1 MSKAKRKWQEHPSCA
16 HVFKRAGSDNWHVRL
31 RNAEGRRAVESL
43 GTSDAQEAVILALP
57 KIAEHK
63 ARLLAGR
70 PRLEAS
76 WAWRL
81 EPGREHIAPDG
92 NGKIVATDRE
102 LIHIHNGG
110 IVKIEPNGG
119 PANRLVNWPMGAI
132 IVGDTPTRQRLTELR
147 QRYKGAT
154 IINLAA
160 LERPAVAAK
169 SADDAIL
176 ETYLKHADI
185 TGHYE
190 REARATW
197 SLYKTLTDSK
207 PLKDASRDDGR
218 KLVTHFEGEG
228 NKSATITKKIGWLTA
243 AVNLAIKEGKLKFN
257 PFSGVVP
264 QRDDAERRL
273 PLSDADIAEA
283 KSKLAKLSDTD
294 ALLFRVLATTGMRLS
309 EAFQIDGEG
318 TEGGARFVIVGKKT
332 DQSLRRVP
340 LPRDLLPYLPATIK
354 GKLFERIGTLKR
366 TSDAAS
372 KRLMRFLRDDCGIAD
387 SRKVIH
393 SLRHRAKD
401 RSRAAGCP
409 LNVQYELFGHE
420 EKTIAA
426 GYGVGSPVPLLKKW
440 IDRIG
445 F

>member
-1 MSKAKRKWQEHPSCA
+1 MSKSKRKWQEHPSCS

-63 ARLLAGR
+63 ARLLAAR
-70 PRLEAS
+70 PRLEAI
-76 WAWRL
+76 WAHRL
-81 EPGREHIAPDG
+81 EPGREHAAPDG
-92 NGKIVATDRE
+92 VGKIVATERE
-102 LIHIHNGG
+102 LIHIGANGG
-110 IVKIEPNGG
+110 ILKIEANGG
-119 PANRLVNWPMGAI
+119 PAFQ
-132 IVGDTPTRQRLTELR
+132 IVGNGALSARDEFAAFDAAYDGTVTEGIVERLR
-147 QRYKGAT
+147 
-154 IINLAA
+154 
-160 LERPAVAAK
+160 RPVAAK
-169 SADDAIL
+169 NGDDAIL
-176 ETYLKHADI
+176 ETYLSHANV
-185 TGHYE
+185 TGYYE
-190 REARATW
+190 REARAVW
-197 SLYKTLTDSK
+197 ALYKTLCDKS
-207 PLKDASRDDGR
+207 LKDASRDDGR
-218 KLVTHFEGEG
+218 KLVAHFDGEG

-273 PLSDADIAEA
+273 PLSDADIAAA
-283 KSKLAKLSDTD
+283 KSKLDKLSDAD
-294 ALLFRVLATTGMRLS
+294 QLLFRVLATTGMRLS

-354 GKLFERIGTLKR
+354 GKLFQRIGTLKR

-372 KRLMRFLRDDCGIAD
+372 KRLMRFLRDECDGCGIAD
-387 SRKVIH
+387 TRKVIH

-426 GYGVGSPVPLLKKW
+426 GYGVGSPVPVLKKW
-440 IDRIG
+440 IDKIG
-445 F
+445 M

>member
-1 MSKAKRKWQEHPSCA
+1 MSKAKRKWQEHPSCS

-43 GTSDAQEAVILALP
+43 GTSDAKEAVILALP
-57 KIAEHK
+57 RIAEHK
-63 ARLLAGR
+63 ARLLAAR

-76 WAWRL
+76 WAHRL
-81 EPGREHIAPDG
+81 EPGREHAAPDG

-102 LIHIHNGG
+102 LIHIGHNGG
-110 IVKIEPNGG
+110 ILKIEPNGG
-119 PANRLVNWPMGAI
+119 PANRLVNMPMGAV
-132 IVGDTPTRQRLTELR
+132 IVGDTPTRPLSELR
-147 QRYKGAT
+147 RIGPV
-154 IINLAA
+154 INLAS
-160 LERPAVAAK
+160 LERPAAATK
-169 SADDAIL
+169 SADDAVL
-176 ETYLKHADI
+176 ETYLKHANI

-207 PLKDASRDDGR
+207 ALKDASRDDGR
-218 KLVTHFEGEG
+218 LLVAHFEGEG

-264 QRDDAERRL
+264 QRDDAQRRL
-273 PLSDADIAEA
+273 PLSEAEIAECKIKLDKLGDADR
-283 KSKLAKLSDTD
+283 
-294 ALLFRVLATTGMRLS
+294 LLFRVLATTGMRLS
-309 EAFQIDGEG
+309 EAFQIDSEG
-318 TEGGARFVIVGKKT
+318 TEGGARFCIVGKKT

-340 LPRDLLPYLPATIK
+340 FPADLLPYLPATIK
-354 GKLFERIGTLKR
+354 GQLFARIGTLKR

-372 KRLMRFLRDDCGIAD
+372 KRLMRFLRDDCSITD
-387 SRKVIH
+387 PRKVVH

-401 RSRAAGCP
+401 RSRAVGCP

-426 GYGVGSPVPLLKKW
+426 GYGVGSPVPLLKEW

>member
-1 MSKAKRKWQEHPSCA
+1 MSKSKRKWQEHPSCS

-31 RNAEGRRAVESL
+31 RNNEGRRVVETL

-57 KIAEHK
+57 RIAEHK
-63 ARLLAGR
+63 ARLLAAR
-70 PRLEAS
+70 PRFEAA
-76 WAWRL
+76 WAHRL
-81 EPGREHIAPDG
+81 EPGREHAAPDG

-102 LIHIHNGG
+102 LIHIGGNGG

-132 IVGDTPTRQRLTELR
+132 IAGDATPPAKLTELR
-147 QRYKGAT
+147 RQGWGPV
-154 IINLAA
+154 INLDR
-160 LERPAVAAK
+160 LERPAPATK
-169 SADDAIL
+169 GADDAIL
-176 ETYLKHADI
+176 ETYLKHANV
-185 TGHYE
+185 TGYYE

-197 SLYKTLTDSK
+197 ALYKTLTDSK
-207 PLKDASRDDGR
+207 PLKDADRDDGR
-218 KLVTHFEGEG
+218 KLVEHFEAQDL
-228 NKSATITKKIGWLTA
+228 KSATITKKIGWLTS

-273 PLSDADIAEA
+273 PLSDADIAECKA
-283 KSKLAKLSDTD
+283 KLAKLSDAD
-294 ALLFRVLATTGMRLS
+294 QLLVRVLATTGMRLS

-318 TEGGARFVIVGKKT
+318 TEGGCRFVIVGKKT

-340 LPRDLLPYLPATIK
+340 LPRDLLPYLPATIS
-354 GKLFERIGTLKR
+354 GRLFSRIGSLKR

-372 KRLMRFLRDDCGIAD
+372 KRLMRFLRDDCGITD
-387 SRKVIH
+387 TRKVIH

-401 RSRAAGCP
+401 RSRAVGCP

-426 GYGVGSPVPLLKKW
+426 GYGVGSPVRLLKKW
-440 IDRIG
+440 MDKVG

>member
-1 MSKAKRKWQEHPSCA
+1 MSKSKRKWQEHPSCS

-31 RNAEGRRAVESL
+31 RNAEGRRAVVSL
-43 GTSDAQEAVILALP
+43 RTSDAQEAVILALP

-63 ARLLAGR
+63 ARLLAAR
-70 PRLEAS
+70 PRLVAG
-76 WAWRL
+76 WHHAY
-81 EPGREHIAPDG
+81 EPGREHAAPDG
-92 NGKIVATDRE
+92 VGRILATDRE
-102 LIHIHNGG
+102 LFHIGHNGA
-110 IVKIEPNGG
+110 ITRTEPNGF
-119 PANRLVNWPMGAI
+119 AVNDLVNWPMGAV
-132 IVGDTPTRQRLTELR
+132 IVGDATPRPYPR
-147 QRYKGAT
+147 GPV
-154 IINLAA
+154 INLDA
-160 LERPAVAAK
+160 LERETVPK
-169 SADDAIL
+169 KNGDDAIL
-176 ETYLKHADI
+176 ETYLKHANV
-185 TGHYE
+185 TGYYE

-197 SLYKTLTDSK
+197 ALFKTLCDK

-218 KLVTHFEGEG
+218 KLVAHFESQEL
-228 NKSATITKKIGWLTA
+228 KSATITKKIGWLTA

-283 KSKLAKLSDTD
+283 KVKLDKLSDTD

-318 TEGGARFVIVGKKT
+318 TEGGCRFVIVGKKT

-340 LPRDLLPYLPATIK
+340 LPVDLLPHLSATIK
-354 GKLFERIGTLKR
+354 GPLFRRIGSLKR

-372 KRLMRFLRDDCGIAD
+372 KRLMRFLRDDCGITD
-387 SRKVIH
+387 TRKVIH

-401 RSRAAGCP
+401 RSRAVGCP
-409 LNVQYELFGHE
+409 LEIQYELFGHE
-420 EKTIAA
+420 EKTIAS
-426 GYGVGSPVPLLKKW
+426 GYGVGSPVPLLKEW